1 MKTGKCCALKLLNN
15 PGGARLQGES
25 SGEGGYNT
33 CEDLPRPGYYFSI
46 FNSDCKFWFQIITLI
61 KYIDF
66 LMKKDRLV
74 ISTYLIKCIE
84 SGGG

>member
-46 FNSDCKFWFQIITLI
+46 KIVNFGTN
-61 KYIDF
+61 YNID
-66 LMKKDRLV
+66 
-74 ISTYLIKCIE
+74 
-84 SGGG
+84 

>member
-33 CEDLPRPGYYFSI
+33 CEDLPRPGYYVSI
-46 FNSDCKFWFQIITLI
+46 FNSDCKFWYKL
-61 KYIDF
+61 
-66 LMKKDRLV
+66 
-74 ISTYLIKCIE
+74 
-84 SGGG
+84 